1 MSQIITA
8 AFAHYWQQC
17 LTDGQ
22 PVVLGEFVLANIPG
36 LDPDADID
44 PGIALPP
51 DALIVHRQAVDQ
63 VGTVNLDTVAY
74 SIVMDTSIG
83 DFSFNAM
90 YLINAAAGVVAMA
103 VHKRS
108 EEKWHTDEST
118 GQLGNSVVKTMLME
132 YDRASEATATHVD
145 ASTWQIDYAARLR
158 GLDEDMRLQ
167 ARQFFGP
174 ATFYGE
180 GFLLTEAD
188 GNYSVQPGLAYVG
201 GLRVSLDEVAN
212 VVPTAAALW
221 LDVYRAGS
229 LLSAWENH
237 AALVFADELADFVDE
252 AGYQHYVAK
261 VADINADNSVTDAR
275 RVPSLTVTGDA
286 EGQAVLAGDGM
297 VIEVSIPGKL
307 AQADYQPRPDSLRGD
322 VPTIQNKDMDTCL
335 PGEFGLYETSSCAHS
350 PAGAGNWFYCETKSI
365 NADGS
370 LIQLAWPYAGVGVL
384 AWRNWRKNTEDW
396 DDNWREAYDSGN
408 KPTLGDIGGLPPVG
422 AVLFFDDGALNPAVI
437 YPGTTWARVAA
448 NQNIRGAVEGEAGGL
463 TGGSDSAAL
472 GVEHMP
478 PHAHTVNDHVHY
490 VPPHA
495 HYLFNSGY
503 SNYGAPLNNAP
514 SGPVADGGISRST
527 SDRDDYLLMA
537 SVGGNWVGVSS
548 SAGETNT
555 GGAAPATNV
564 QGAGAAFSV
573 LNAFYKLHIWKRLS

>member
-22 PVVLGEFVLANIPG
+22 PVVLDEFVLANIPD

-44 PGIALPP
+44 PGITLPP
-51 DALIVHRQAVDQ
+51 DTQIVHRQAVDQ

-74 SIVMDTSIG
+74 SIVMDTSVG

-90 YLINAAAGVVAMA
+90 YLINAAAGVMAMV

-201 GLRVSLDEVAN
+201 GLRVSLGEATSVA
-212 VVPTAAALW
+212 PTAGALW

-237 AALVFADELADFVDE
+237 AALVFADELVDFVDE

-261 VADINADNSVTDAR
+261 IADIAADNSVADAR

-384 AWRNWRKNTEDW
+384 AWRNWRKSTEDW

-408 KPTLGDIGGLPPVG
+408 KPTLGDIGGVPPVG
-422 AVLFFDDGALNPAVI
+422 AVLFFEDSALNPAVI
-437 YPGTTWARVAA
+437 YPGTTWARIAA